1 MSLAE
6 RALKRQR
13 KLAEW
18 EARVEMLHQK
28 YPRLGEISRLFT
40 QMSLEIA
47 MLGLGKGKMGMTRE
61 ELLQAQE
68 ALQAEKNMLLQKNN
82 LPENIYDVWWDC
94 EKCQDT
100 GFKGVGEKCSCL
112 LQEEQEVRWQF
123 SRLTPQQKE
132 QTFNSFSL
140 EWYEDKA
147 RYRTILQQCIEF
159 AEKVCAGERTD
170 NLLLCGSI
178 GTGKTHLCSAIANY
192 VLQAGLKVVYLKTGT
207 ILDMIR
213 EYKFNFEKNETLSPH
228 EFKALYQVGL
238 LIIDDLG
245 TEISTDFVREQLFYL
260 FDERIN
266 YRRPWIIST
275 NLMPNEIGTMYED
288 RLSDRILGT
297 SQILKFTGTSIR
309 ELKAIKAK
317 TINNASS

>member
-1 MSLAE
+1 MSLSK

-18 EARVEMLHQK
+18 EVRVETLHQK

-47 MLGLGKGKMGMTRE
+47 MLGMGKGKMGMTQE

-68 ALQAEKNMLLQKNN
+68 ALQAEKNMLLQKNK

-100 GFKGVGEKCSCL
+100 GFRGVGEKCSCL

-123 SRLTPQQKE
+123 SRLTPEQKE

-159 AEKVCAGERTD
+159 AEKVCAGEKTE
-170 NLLLCGSI
+170 NLFLCGSI

-213 EYKFNFEKNETLSPH
+213 EYKFNFEKSEILSPH
-228 EFKALYQVGL
+228 EFKAFYQVGL

-245 TEISTDFVREQLFYL
+245 TEVSTDFVREQLFYL

-297 SQILKFTGTSIR
+297 SRILKFTGTSIR
-309 ELKAIKAK
+309 QLKAIKAK
-317 TINNASS
+317 AINNVSS